1 MPGGKQEDR
10 RDTEEMR
17 EKLGDAPFRGHNPS
31 PGIQNMHPLEM
42 YVINI
47 DLFLTSNM
55 KKGEIST
62 EPINSS

>member
-1 MPGGKQEDR
+1 M
-10 RDTEEMR
+10 
-17 EKLGDAPFRGHNPS
+17 GDASFRGRNPS

-47 DLFLTSNM
+47 DLFMTSNM